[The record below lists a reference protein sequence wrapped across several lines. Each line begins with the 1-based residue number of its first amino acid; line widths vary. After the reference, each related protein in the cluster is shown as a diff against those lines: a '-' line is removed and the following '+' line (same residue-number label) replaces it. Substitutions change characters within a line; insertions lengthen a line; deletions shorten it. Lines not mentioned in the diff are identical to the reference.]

1 MQKLLFW
8 PSLENNETSGRS
20 LTPSLGTPVKPD
32 CHVGFGYPERQVVPE
47 RKAQLLGPPL
57 PATMFSGAEVLVAVA
72 LAHVVRL
79 FGVAEL
85 AHESF
90 HVVSGMYPFAET
102 CVPEPFAEFQNV
114 VWMLA

>member
-1 MQKLLFW
+1 
-8 PSLENNETSGRS
+8 
-20 LTPSLGTPVKPD
+20 
-32 CHVGFGYPERQVVPE
+32 
-47 RKAQLLGPPL
+47 
-57 PATMFSGAEVLVAVA
+57 MFNGAEVLVAVA

-79 FGVAEL
+79 LGVAEL

-90 HVVSGMYPFAET
+90 QAVSGMYPFAET